1 MENTNFRS
9 IKDTCKDFIKK
20 SKSKKF
26 VISYSGGVDSSV
38 LLHVFWKIQKS
49 VDFNLR
55 AIHINHNILSD
66 SEKIEDHCRSQCNK
80 YSIDFKSYDIQI
92 DGKSNIEEKCRI
104 LRYHKLSQSTDLD
117 EVIITGHQL
126 DDQIET
132 FLMRILRGS
141 SLNGLASIRARV
153 EINHRVIMRPL
164 LNILREEINKY
175 QKEYSLEVIEDIS
188 NRDIKFDRNFIRKK
202 IIPVMKDR
210 WKNLDKSISNNISI
224 INVQLSILDD
234 YILKYTKNFYLNDKE
249 NELNINN
256 LKLESDKMMILIIHK
271 WVSMFNNTNLNMRQ
285 IKEIIKIIYTN
296 NDSNPLFEFN
306 NIKIMKK
313 DKKLMICDK

>member
-38 LLHVFWKIQKS
+38 LLHVFWEIQKF

-55 AIHINHNILSD
+55 AIHINHNILPN

-80 YSIDFKSYDIQI
+80 YSVGFKSYDIQI

-141 SLNGLASIRARV
+141 SLNGLASIRAQV

-164 LNILREEINKY
+164 LNILREEINNY

-249 NELNINN
+249 NELNINK

>member
-38 LLHVFWKIQKS
+38 LLHVFWEIQKF

-55 AIHINHNILSD
+55 AIHINHNILPN

-80 YSIDFKSYDIQI
+80 YSVGFKSYDIQI

-104 LRYHKLSQSTDLD
+104 LRYRKLSQSTDLD

-141 SLNGLASIRARV
+141 SLNGLASIRTQV

-164 LNILREEINKY
+164 LNILREEINNY

-234 YILKYTKNFYLNDKE
+234 YISKYTKNFYLNDKG
-249 NELNINN
+249 NELNINK